1 MHDRKA
7 RRFFRRWRPFGKA
20 WDIWSIVT
28 LISFAFLA
36 LFVVYPLLSL
46 LVNSFYDEA
55 GKLTLDHYRDFMQ
68 LKYYY
73 QALFNSFKIS
83 LLATLFAVMIGL
95 PLAYLSTRYAIRGKG
110 ALHIL
115 VILSLMSPPFIGAY
129 SWILLLGN
137 NGVVTRLLHSVG
149 IPFTSIY
156 GWQGIVF
163 VFALQF
169 YPHIYLYVSGA
180 LRTVD
185 SSLEEAA
192 ESLGMPAWRRLFTVT
207 LPLILPTLSA
217 GTLLVFMES
226 FADFGT
232 PMLLGQGYKVMPVLA
247 YEQFVNEMGG
257 NLSMAST
264 VSALMVVCSTAVLFI
279 QRYVSTR
286 RNYATSG
293 MRIVKTRPLS
303 KGMTR
308 LWTAIAFAPVAISL
322 LPQATVIFTSFLKR
336 KGPVFHR
343 GFSLDSYVQIGYKVQ
358 KAITN
363 TFSFSLAA
371 MVVIIVMGVAVSY
384 VLVRRASRITAFLD
398 GLIMVPYIIPGTVL
412 GISLI
417 IVYNKPPLILTGTW
431 IILVIAYVVRKISY
445 TVRSSVGILQQL
457 DRSVEEASI
466 SLGVPPLKTFV
477 KTTARLMIPGVMSGA
492 IISWVAVINELS
504 TSIVLYHGATA
515 TISVSIYSEV
525 FSSNYGTGAA
535 LATILSACTILSLLA
550 ANWLSKGSKTV
561 I

>member
-1 MHDRKA
+1 MLHRKA
-7 RRFFRRWRPFGKA
+7 TRLGRRNWFGLK
-20 WDIWSIVT
+20 WDVWSVVT
-28 LISFAFLA
+28 LAAFAFLTF
-36 LFVVYPLLSL
+36 FVVYPLVSL
-46 LVNSFYDEA
+46 LLNSFYDQT
-55 GKLTLDHYRDFMQ
+55 GKLTLGNYWEFLR

-73 QALFNSFKIS
+73 SALFNSFKIS
-83 LLATLFAVMIGL
+83 ILATLFAVLIGL
-95 PLAYLSTRYAIRGKG
+95 PLAYLSTRYQIRGKG
-110 ALHIL
+110 ALNIL

-137 NGVVTRLLHSVG
+137 NGVITRLLHSIG

-180 LRTVD
+180 LRTAD

-192 ESLGMPAWRRLFTVT
+192 ESLGMPAWRRLLTVT
-207 LPLILPTLSA
+207 LPLVLPTLSA

-247 YEQFVNEMGG
+247 YEQFINEMGG
-257 NLSMAST
+257 NMSMAST
-264 VSALMVVCSTAVLFI
+264 VSALMIVCSTLALFV
-279 QRYVSTR
+279 QRFVSSR
-286 RNYATSG
+286 KNYATSG
-293 MRIVKTRPLS
+293 MRIAKVKPLS
-303 KGMTR
+303 RKKSWLFTI
-308 LWTAIAFAPVAISL
+308 IAFVPASISI
-322 LPQATVIFTSFLKR
+322 LPQATVIYTSFLER

-343 GFSLDSYVQIGYKVQ
+343 GFSLDSYIQIGYKVQ

-363 TFSFSLAA
+363 TFSFSLMA
-371 MVVIIVMGVAVSY
+371 MGIIIVMGVLISY
-384 VLVRRASRITAFLD
+384 VLVRRASRLTAFLD
-398 GLIMVPYIIPGTVL
+398 GLIMIPYIIPGTVL

-417 IVYNKPPLILTGTW
+417 IAFNKPPIILTGTW
-431 IILVIAYVVRKISY
+431 IIIVIAYVARKISY

-466 SLGVPPLKTFV
+466 SLGVPPMKTFF
-477 KTTARLMIPGVMSGA
+477 KTTVRLMIPGVMSGA

-535 LATILSACTILSLLA
+535 LATILSVCTIISLIIANCLSRDSRTIA
-550 ANWLSKGSKTV
+550 
-561 I
+561 